1 MLAEAGQTARPN
13 GLNFF
18 EETYRLKIIDFFSL
32 KNQIF
37 LKNFRNVTLAHY
49 Y

>member
-18 EETYRLKIIDFFSL
+18 EETYRLKIIDFFSQ
-32 KNQIF
+32 KSNIF
-37 LKNFRNVTLAHY
+37 KKL
-49 Y
+49 